1 VNKNNM
7 ILGLQAIYLN
17 GDEIRYGSKSAA
29 SVDGFLQRYDLQ
41 SPDYLKNITGSFSY
55 DGYLEHLILYSKQGK
70 VGTFGFKN
78 ENQEIFTFGLSSTE
92 RPFRIFG
99 SSF

>member
-1 VNKNNM
+1 MIVGINIWVNKNNA

-78 ENQEIFTFGLSSTE
+78 ENQEIFTFGLSST
-92 RPFRIFG
+92 
-99 SSF
+99 